1 LGVYSTLGGFRL
13 RGVMNARSAAAWL
26 LYCCAI
32 TLRAQTDHNTEIYDF
47 CVRHQGQPV
56 GDGICHS
63 LVDEALRSAGLPAD
77 CGLGREIWR
86 ISSSSRGVVV
96 TGDFQKVRPG
106 DIIYFHNISP
116 GRVFRVGST
125 AKGISGNNHVG
136 VVDSLTLDGVRFY
149 NQNAGHQQRVR
160 VDYFSFSNDISMV
173 DYVAIHRP

>member
-1 LGVYSTLGGFRL
+1 
-13 RGVMNARSAAAWL
+13 MNVRIAAAWL
-26 LYCCAI
+26 LCCSAL
-32 TLRAQTDHNTEIYDF
+32 TLRAQTDHNTKIYDF
-47 CVRHQGQPV
+47 CARHQGQPV

-63 LVDEALRSAGLPAD
+63 LVDEALRSVELPAD

-86 ISSSSRGVVV
+86 MSSSSRGVVV

-116 GRVFRVGST
+116 GRVFRFGST
-125 AKGISGNNHVG
+125 SQVASGNNHVG

-160 VDYFSFSNDISMV
+160 LDYFSFRNDISMV
-173 DYVAIHRP
+173 NYVAIHRP